1 MECRDEMSSM
11 NIFANMLWLTSKRLP
26 LTIEWTSDVPEILAT
41 YNKLRSVTR
50 FALRYASFNL
60 EDWINE
66 IYNTTVQFLGYLDLL
81 QQLNQILTINISELT
96 RFNSKI

>member
-11 NIFANMLWLTSKRLP
+11 NIFANMLWLTSKSLP
-26 LTIEWTSDVPEILAT
+26 LTIEWTSDVPKILAT